1 MPTSWRARSFAGL
14 VAVAG
19 ALLLGA
25 LPMARADTKVLQTGV
40 YIFTPAIPKTAS
52 IAGNCF
58 SESIAADRL
67 DAWRCF
73 TGNFIHDPC
82 FAAKPGATLVVCD
95 ADPIMR
101 KAGIA
106 VRLAKPLPAHAKIAG
121 QQPWLLEL
129 ADGAECNFFTG
140 ATGVVKGQRI
150 NYGCSDKHEIY
161 GMPKAGKVY
170 TVAAF
175 TPGPGFTPQHFE
187 TIPLI
192 GVWF

>member
-1 MPTSWRARSFAGL
+1 MLLSRRARSFAGL
-14 VAVAG
+14 VVVAG

-25 LPMARADTKVLQTGV
+25 VPMVRADTKVLQTGV
-40 YIFTPAIPKTAS
+40 YIFTPAIPKTAP

-73 TGNFIHDPC
+73 TGNIIHDPC

-95 ADPIMR
+95 ADPITR

-106 VRLAKPLPAHAKIAG
+106 VRLATPLPLHGKFAG

-129 ADGAECNFFTG
+129 ADGAECNLFTG
-140 ATGVVKGQRI
+140 ATSVVKGQRI
-150 NYGCSDKHEIY
+150 NYGCS
-161 GMPKAGKVY
+161 A
-170 TVAAF
+170 
-175 TPGPGFTPQHFE
+175 QH
-187 TIPLI
+187 
-192 GVWF
+192 